1 VVVHGGA
8 NLVGMSM
15 RCHDTLL
22 SNSFKKKNLKL
33 LAQNNITQKYA
44 FSYS

>member
-22 SNSFKKKNLKL
+22 SNSFKKKKKLK
-33 LAQNNITQKYA
+33 NNFKIKHNTTEII
-44 FSYS
+44 

>member
-22 SNSFKKKNLKL
+22 SNSFKKNILLNMRQIINDKN
-33 LAQNNITQKYA
+33 
-44 FSYS
+44 F